1 MATTLSAGFKIRRD
15 AEMVVET
22 LVQEHHLDRNAIA
35 VAAGETE
42 NTAGTVESGN
52 DARPEVDASPALEG
66 PIVVTAV
73 VEADLADLVRTVY
86 QTYNGENIH

>member
-22 LVQEHHLDRNAIA
+22 LVQEHHVDREAIA
-35 VAAGETE
+35 VAASEAE

-52 DARPEVDASPALEG
+52 DARPEVDAHPALG
-66 PIVVTAV
+66 GLITVTAV
-73 VEADLADLVRTVY
+73 VDPDLAELVRKVY